1 MRSMIERAAA
11 PDAHR
16 HVQAAPMR
24 STERSTMS
32 EVTYSAKALAAEI
45 GIDAKVLRGWLRKQ
59 HTRLADA
66 KNQTWIIT
74 EEVAEEARVRFA
86 KNRTDSAAAEA

>member
-16 HVQAAPMR
+16 HVQAA
-24 STERSTMS
+24 TTQHERSTMS